1 MGIRNPMRLRVTLI
15 PVLLLWA
22 ASALP
27 QEAPAPKRAEP
38 RLFEFPVAVAQG
50 RRLIAFE
57 FPAGG
62 FQYHVTRTGLGKRS
76 RDAAPAESFN
86 LHLSRGDLI
95 RTLYYAEYQ
104 GDALLL
110 LEVSNGAYG
119 AGFLVRIGGA
129 HPDIKWKQALPGF
142 NVGRGLIEG
151 DFAYVTAMRFVAKV
165 DLRSGSYAW
174 QHEDQE
180 HQGAYEAFDAPR
192 LEGSSVLFP
201 THRAAGAHADAVTVE
216 KQSGRVLSPR
226 SFARSESKSQ

>member
-1 MGIRNPMRLRVTLI
+1 MPMLSRATLI

-27 QEAPAPKRAEP
+27 QEAPAPKTAEP

-57 FPAGG
+57 FPVAGSR
-62 FQYHVTRTGLGKRS
+62 YHITRTGLGNRS
-76 RDAAPAESFN
+76 RGAAPAQNFN

-110 LEVSNGAYG
+110 IEVSNGAYG

-129 HPDIKWKQALPGF
+129 IPDIKWKQAIPGI
-142 NVGRGLIEG
+142 NLGKGLLEG
-151 DFAYVTAMRFVAKV
+151 DFAYVTAMRFVAKLN
-165 DLRSGSYAW
+165 LRSGGYAW
-174 QHEDQE
+174 QHEDLAR
-180 HQGAYEAFDAPR
+180 GGSFDAFDAPR
-192 LEGSSVLFP
+192 LAGNTVLFP
-201 THRAAGAHADAVTVE
+201 TRSPAGERALTVTAD
-216 KQSGRVLSPR
+216 KQSGRILSPA
-226 SFARSESKSQ
+226 SARSDKKTH